1 MKNPRD
7 ISMSVIKRLPRYHRF
22 LSELQK
28 SGQIRTSSK
37 ELAEK
42 MGLTASQIRQDFNC
56 FGGYGQQG
64 YGYNVDQL
72 TEAIGNILGLGSKTK
87 AILIGSGNLGKAIAS
102 HLVFTNKGFSLVAV
116 FDSDKSLSGTKIN
129 NLTVESTDNLKS
141 FCKENKPSVAVLC
154 IPTKVA
160 KGVVDELM
168 DLGIKGFWNFTHYD
182 ILSKY
187 PNAYVENVH
196 LNDSLMTL
204 SYLMNSNSSSFSD

>member
-1 MKNPRD
+1 M
-7 ISMSVIKRLPRYHRF
+7 
-22 LSELQK
+22 
-28 SGQIRTSSK
+28 
-37 ELAEK
+37 
-42 MGLTASQIRQDFNC
+42 
-56 FGGYGQQG
+56 
-64 YGYNVDQL
+64 
-72 TEAIGNILGLGSKTK
+72 
-87 AILIGSGNLGKAIAS
+87 
-102 HLVFTNKGFSLVAV
+102 
-116 FDSDKSLSGTKIN
+116 
-129 NLTVESTDNLKS
+129 
-141 FCKENKPSVAVLC
+141 LC